1 MSGEIPWEL
10 GNLAN
15 LIALHLTE
23 NQLSGEIPKE
33 LGNLENLTTLGVDEN
48 QLIGCVPSLW
58 LGRQL
63 RGNLGGLLYC
73 Q

>member
-1 MSGEIPWEL
+1 MDNLTALNL
-10 GNLAN
+10 GG
-15 LIALHLTE
+15 
-23 NQLSGEIPKE
+23 NQLSGDIPPE

-48 QLIGCVPSLW
+48 QLIGCIPSLL